1 MRARGQKPAIK
12 ISPLSN
18 KEASQSVYE
27 NAWEFP
33 YLNESFVNHLFY
45 ILTSFDVLFLPYFYF
60 QYSEDIF
67 LMSHFSYN

>member
-12 ISPLSN
+12 ISPYQTGRH
-18 KEASQSVYE
+18 QSVYE

-33 YLNESFVNHLFY
+33 YLNESCVNHLFY

-67 LMSHFSYN
+67 LMSHFSHN